1 MLKSAVSVRTVLAV
15 AVLATASVVGAQ
27 TRDSVATFPNR
38 VVRLVVPAGAGSPP
52 DVRARLIGRKLAE
65 QWGQPVVVDNRPGAG
80 GQLAMEQIAQSAP
93 DGHTLALSGH
103 AVLTIAP
110 HLRKLPF
117 DPLKD
122 FSPITLTGTTPIIL
136 VVHPALPVRNVAE
149 LIAYAKRN
157 PGKLNAASP
166 GIGTTGH
173 LALELFNRATGVAMT
188 HVPYRDGVGQTIV
201 DLTTGKTDLT
211 FDVFPGIGSY
221 LQSGRLRALA
231 VAGSNRM
238 ALLPDVPTFKEA
250 GLPEMESVFIWAG
263 FLVRAGTPRAIV
275 DKLNQAITGTL
286 ELPDVR
292 ASFIDT
298 GSQPN
303 GSTPEQFATHLRAE
317 QARWGKLIRE
327 AGIKLD

>member
-1 MLKSAVSVRTVLAV
+1 M
-15 AVLATASVVGAQ
+15 
-27 TRDSVATFPNR
+27 
-38 VVRLVVPAGAGSPP
+38 
-52 DVRARLIGRKLAE
+52 
-65 QWGQPVVVDNRPGAG
+65 
-80 GQLAMEQIAQSAP
+80 
-93 DGHTLALSGH
+93 
-103 AVLTIAP
+103 LTIAP

-188 HVPYRDGVGQTIV
+188 HVPYKDGVGQTIV

-231 VAGSNRM
+231 VAAHRM
-238 ALLPDVPTFKEA
+238 RFCRVPTFKEA
-250 GLPEMESVFIWAG
+250 AFRMDSVSLGGVSCARRHPAP
-263 FLVRAGTPRAIV
+263 LR
-275 DKLNQAITGTL
+275 KLNQALRHFGIT
-286 ELPDVR
+286 ELR
-292 ASFIDT
+292 FLS
-298 GSQPN
+298 
-303 GSTPEQFATHLRAE
+303 
-317 QARWGKLIRE
+317 
-327 AGIKLD
+327 

>member
-1 MLKSAVSVRTVLAV
+1 MFKPVCIRAVLAV
-15 AVLATASVVGAQ
+15 AVLATASALCAQ
-27 TRDSVATFPNR
+27 TRDSVAAFPNR

-93 DGHTLALSGH
+93 DGHTMALSGH

-122 FSPITLTGTTPIIL
+122 FSPITLTGNTPIIL

-149 LIAYAKRN
+149 LIAYAKHN
-157 PGKLNAASP
+157 PGKLNAASS

-173 LALELFNRATGVAMT
+173 LALELFDRAAGVAIT
-188 HVPYRDGVGQTIV
+188 HIPYKDGIGQTIV

-211 FDVFPGIGSY
+211 FDVFPQIGPY

-231 VAGSNRM
+231 VAGRNRM
-238 ALLPDVPTFKEA
+238 DLLPDVPTFREA
-250 GLPEMESVFIWAG
+250 GFPEMESVYIWGG
-263 FLVRAGTPRAIV
+263 FLTRAGTPRAIV
-275 DKLNQAITGTL
+275 DKLNQAITGIL
-286 ELPDVR
+286 QLPDVR
-292 ASFIDT
+292 ASFVDT
-298 GSQPN
+298 GSHPN
-303 GSTPEQFATHLRAE
+303 GSTPEEFTAHIRAE
-317 QARWGKLIRE
+317 QARWGKLIGD
-327 AGIKLD
+327 AGIKLE